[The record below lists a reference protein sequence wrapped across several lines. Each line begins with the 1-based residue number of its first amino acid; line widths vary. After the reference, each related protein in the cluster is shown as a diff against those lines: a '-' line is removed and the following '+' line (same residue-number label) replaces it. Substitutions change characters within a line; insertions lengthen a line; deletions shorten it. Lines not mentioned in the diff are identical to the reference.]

1 MKLYNLSTQQQ
12 QQKQTDI
19 KNTILSKPW
28 RDIIIFIPFIRLT
41 MNSLEKSTKKKR
53 KKKNTHRME
62 IKRKEKKKAF
72 LDRNFF
78 LYRNCN

>member
-41 MNSLEKSTKKKR
+41 MNSLEKSTKKKKG
-53 KKKNTHRME
+53 KKTHTPNGNKAQR
-62 IKRKEKKKAF
+62 EKKSIS
-72 LDRNFF
+72 R
-78 LYRNCN
+78 